1 MKETNLHSHGN
12 SKIVKTICNMCSNH
26 CGIAAHVKDGKIVKV
41 DGAQEHPFHNLCVKP
56 YAIPEL
62 VHSEERLTDPLR
74 KSKGKFQKITWD
86 EAFAFLVK
94 RLTSIREKHGPE
106 AVVIYMGTPTCIGP
120 KLKSVVRRFADLY
133 GTPNFTSAA
142 YHCFLSRVM
151 GSVVTCG
158 GFPNADLACADTKC
172 IVVWG
177 KNAPESFAS
186 ERDAIYSLTGNGAK
200 LIVIDPKKTAF
211 GKKADIF
218 AQVRPGTDC
227 ALALGLLRVI
237 ITEELYDKKFVEDW
251 TLGFKELSE
260 YVQAF
265 PPERVEEITWVPA
278 ETIINIA
285 RVYATTKPACIDLGI
300 SLEHCSNGFQT
311 IRALT
316 TLEAITGN
324 LDIAGGNLIL
334 TGLPYADFRVL
345 DRVTQKI
352 TVGDDFPLFKN
363 IVLEPSASS
372 LTEVILSE
380 RPYPIKALLVVGG
393 NPLTTW
399 PNSNRVKKAFEKLD
413 FLLVQDLVM
422 TDTAQMAHMVLPGSS
437 FLESEEMRDIYFSH
451 EGIPLV
457 AKSNKVIEPVGN
469 AKEDWE
475 IWAELGRR
483 MGYQEFFPW
492 QDSDELLM
500 DLLRTTNVSLD
511 QLKQNPGGLYY
522 QEREFEKYSK
532 QGFNTPSG
540 KVEIFSEMLAEHGY
554 DPIPT
559 FHEPIASPVSRPD
572 LAEKYPLV
580 LVTGPRTKTYT
591 HSQYRHLPSLKK
603 LYPEPLVEMNPE
615 TARGLGIKEG
625 DTVKVETL
633 RGFVKA
639 KAKLTEDI
647 ALKVVSLLHGWS
659 NASGANANC
668 LTDNKAVDPVSG
680 FPEYRAVLCCVTK
693 A

>member
-1 MKETNLHSHGN
+1 MKKINLHGHESP
-12 SKIVKTICNMCSNH
+12 KIVKTICNMCSNH

-62 VHSEERLTDPLR
+62 VHSEERLTDPLQ
-74 KSKGKFQKITWD
+74 KLKGQFQKITWD
-86 EAFAFLVK
+86 EAFAVVVK
-94 RLTSIREKHGPE
+94 KLTTIRDKYGPE
-106 AVVIYMGTPTCIGP
+106 AVVIYLGTPTCIGP

-158 GFPNADLACADTKC
+158 GFPNPDLACADTKC

-200 LIVIDPKKTAF
+200 LIVVDPRRTAF

-237 ITEELYDKKFVEDW
+237 ITEELYDKRFVEDW
-251 TLGFKELSE
+251 ALGFKKLSE
-260 YVQAF
+260 YVKDF
-265 PPERVEEITWVPA
+265 PPKKVEEITWVPA
-278 ETIINIA
+278 ETVINIA

-300 SLEHCSNGFQT
+300 SLEHCSNGFQS

-316 TLEAITGN
+316 ILEAITGN

-334 TGLPYADFRVL
+334 SGLPYANFRFP
-345 DRVTQKI
+345 DRVSQKS
-352 TVGDDFPLFKN
+352 TVGDNFPLFKN
-363 IVLEPSASS
+363 LVLEPSASS

-380 RPYPIKALLVVGG
+380 KPYPVKALLVVGG
-393 NPLTTW
+393 NPLVTW
-399 PNSNRVKKAFEKLD
+399 PNSNRVKAAFEHLD
-413 FLLVQDLVM
+413 FLIVQDLFL
-422 TDTAQMAHMVLPGSS
+422 TETAQMAHMVLPGSS
-437 FLESEEMRDIYFSH
+437 FLESEEMRDIYFNH
-451 EGIPLV
+451 EGTPLV

-469 AKEDWE
+469 AKEDWKV
-475 IWAELGRR
+475 WAELGRR
-483 MGYQEFFPW
+483 MGYPDFFPW
-492 QDSDELLM
+492 QNSDELLI
-500 DLLRTTNVSLD
+500 DLLKTTNVSLD
-511 QLKQNPGGLYY
+511 QLKQNPGGIYY
-522 QEREFEKYSK
+522 QEREFKKYLK

-559 FHEPIASPVSRPD
+559 FHEPKESPASRPD

-591 HSQYRHLPSLKK
+591 HSRYRHLPSLKK
-603 LYPEPLVEMNPE
+603 LYPEPLLEMNPN
-615 TARGLGIKEG
+615 TAGGLGINEA
-625 DTVKVETL
+625 DMVKVETL
-633 RGFVKA
+633 RGFVKV

-668 LTDNKAVDPVSG
+668 LTDDKAIDPISG
-680 FPEYRAVLCCVTK
+680 FPEYRAVLCRVSK
-693 A
+693 V